1 MFALWPWEIIWR
13 PHLPAIEAET
23 PQNICCWMSQPTTM
37 RKNRIAI
44 MDYQW
49 RALVFS
55 SRGAIRLDGIFA
67 ELAPG
72 LPLIH
77 SRFVF
82 GPAKTCELRQAG

>member
-1 MFALWPWEIIWR
+1 
-13 PHLPAIEAET
+13 
-23 PQNICCWMSQPTTM
+23 
-37 RKNRIAI
+37 

-82 GPAKTCELRQAG
+82 GPAKACELRQAG